1 MSLHVTTALH
11 CTKKL
16 LQGLSGLT
24 FLVDENWTPSNEMYT
39 LPIAFFH
46 LISCKE
52 NMPSEVSEK
61 RIILYQSDAAEANI
75 ESLPVKQSVLE
86 VIADNRINK
95 PKTYT
100 CDVIIPYGDLSKIFN
115 HSFSA
120 VNNALQFLETTE
132 LSNITLKVDGVD
144 SSLKK
149 VQSTIQALYGSIRTF
164 TSFFNLLHSF
174 FPWQGIQNF
183 FSLTGATS
191 FGFNTK
197 SLEKM
202 RNESAFCLFKNWD
215 SWETKRVSIKNLTF
229 DKKGTEDSFI
239 RGTLELVETPIYTIS
254 SLNKAAKPTLRPAN
268 ALEKALQGGI
278 SSFISFY

>member
-1 MSLHVTTALH
+1 MSLEVTMSLHVTTALH
-11 CTKKL
+11 CIKKQ

-61 RIILYQSDAAEANI
+61 RIILYQSDNVDN
-75 ESLPVKQSVLE
+75 LPVKQSVLE

-100 CDVIIPYGDLSKIFN
+100 CDVIIPYGDLSTIFN

-120 VNNALQFLETTE
+120 TNNALQFLETYA
-132 LSNITLKVDGVD
+132 DAP
-144 SSLKK
+144 LKK
-149 VQSTIQALYGSIRTF
+149 VQSSIQSLYASIRTF
-164 TSFFNLLHSF
+164 TSFFNLLYAF
-174 FPWQGIQNF
+174 FPRQGIQNF

-278 SSFISFY
+278 SSFISFYKDGI

>member
-1 MSLHVTTALH
+1 MSLEVTTALH
-11 CTKKL
+11 CTKKQ

-24 FLVDENWTPSNEMYT
+24 FLVDENWTPSNETYT

-46 LISCKE
+46 LVSCKE

-61 RIILYQSDAAEANI
+61 RIILYQSDAPDDVG
-75 ESLPVKQSVLE
+75 SLPVKQSALE
-86 VIADNRINK
+86 VIADNRLNK

-120 VNNALQFLETTE
+120 MNNALTFME
-132 LSNITLKVDGVD
+132 SNTNSFAKTVKTVVQGLYA
-144 SSLKK
+144 SLRS
-149 VQSTIQALYGSIRTF
+149 V
-164 TSFFNLLHSF
+164 TSLLNLIGAF
-174 FPWQGIQNF
+174 FPMQKVENALG
-183 FSLTGATS
+183 LTGAAS

-239 RGTLELVETPIYTIS
+239 RGTLELIETPIYTIS
-254 SLNKAAKPTLRPAN
+254 SLNKAAKPTLRSAN
-268 ALEKALQGGI
+268 AIEKALQGGI
-278 SSFISFY
+278 SSFISFYKEGI

>member
-1 MSLHVTTALH
+1 MSLEVTTALH
-11 CTKKL
+11 CTKKQ
-16 LQGLSGLT
+16 LQGLSGIT
-24 FLVDENWTPSNEMYT
+24 FLVDENWTPSNETYT

-46 LISCKE
+46 LVSCKE

-61 RIILYQSDAAEANI
+61 RIILYQSDAAEVI
-75 ESLPVKQSVLE
+75 SDSLPVKQSVLE

-115 HSFSA
+115 HSFSSM
-120 VNNALQFLETTE
+120 NSALQFLE
-132 LSNITLKVDGVD
+132 SNTDVPI
-144 SSLKK
+144 KK
-149 VQSTIQALYGSIRTF
+149 VKATIQALYASLKTV
-164 TSFFNLLHSF
+164 TSFSTLLLAF
-174 FPWQGIQNF
+174 FPNQKMQNF
-183 FSLTGATS
+183 LGLTGSAS
-191 FGFNTK
+191 FGFNTR

-229 DKKGTEDSFI
+229 DKKGTEDAFI

-254 SLNKAAKPTLRPAN
+254 SLNKAAKSTLRPAN
-268 ALEKALQGGI
+268 ELEKAIQAGI
-278 SSFISFY
+278 SSLISFYKEDI